1 MNPEKLNC
9 FIQRAGMAGAAPRLH
24 DIFAVNGGKTYLITK
39 IGDRRRK
46 QIPIE
51 GIRVRKKRRTN
62 KVKK

>member
-1 MNPEKLNC
+1 
-9 FIQRAGMAGAAPRLH
+9 MAGAAPRLH